1 MYNMLT
7 TRSCQF
13 GSRKLPGSDDAAP
26 IVDRAAARG

>member
-1 MYNMLT
+1 MHNILT
-7 TRSCQF
+7 IRSCHF